1 VADLPGAQILRLGR
15 KAEECVDPAVR
26 EQLHRLDLRAGDD
39 LPDICGGVEPDMGGY
54 GGQEHVWA
62 RAQALHADVF
72 AFEVGDAA
80 DAFPREQFEA
90 ADVNAGQQDDRFTG
104 VDCGDEIRGIT
115 QAEIH
120 LVCATASAVAAPG
133 VSI

>member
-1 VADLPGAQILRLGR
+1 
-15 KAEECVDPAVR
+15 
-26 EQLHRLDLRAGDD
+26 
-39 LPDICGGVEPDMGGY
+39 MGGY
-54 GGQEHVWA
+54 GGQEHVRA
-62 RAQALHADVF
+62 RTQALHADVF

-90 ADVNAGQQDDRFTG
+90 ADVNSGQQDDRFTG

-120 LVCATASAVAAPG
+120 LALRDRLGRGSPRGIDIADLGKTLCPQQLLGDVFRGVAEAALRKADG
-133 VSI
+133 RRFERSLRG